1 MTRYLANINTR
12 NRLTQIVILIIMIL
26 AGVLF
31 SEVSHAQVSRQS
43 HKKFDLRKYRTVV
56 HSNAQRAVMVLHK
69 KRNSTSKNPTFFASN
84 KRPKTRQQQAET
96 DEPSRVGSSN

>member
-69 KRNSTSKNPTFFASN
+69 KRNSMPKNPTFFASN